1 MLSFPAA
8 WVGAALLVLRVVVG
22 ASTIIEAALAGTEGH
37 ATLSLAVALAL
48 AVAGLALVLGY
59 LTPLV
64 SALIAATAAV
74 ILLGFDATIL
84 HLLASRMALFEF
96 AVMAAV
102 VSVLGPGAISIDA
115 RLFGRREVQIDEA
128 APRRDL

>member
-1 MLSFPAA
+1 MCAHYAWRMLSFPAA

-96 AVMAAV
+96 AVMEVYSLAKSEFVANVLRAAEA
-102 VSVLGPGAISIDA
+102 GGDA
-115 RLFGRREVQIDEA
+115 
-128 APRRDL
+128 